1 MSSSRL
7 RLLDVAAEAQRQVI
21 VVGLGP
27 PAAARQR
34 HAQPEKF
41 LALLGGDLD
50 AGEEARHG
58 TRLLR
63 LGSCS

>member
-1 MSSSRL
+1 MSSSACAFSMSPQKRSV
-7 RLLDVAAEAQRQVI
+7 RCI

-34 HAQPEKF
+34 HAQPEKI

-50 AGEEARHG
+50 AGKQARHG

-63 LGSCS
+63 LRVL